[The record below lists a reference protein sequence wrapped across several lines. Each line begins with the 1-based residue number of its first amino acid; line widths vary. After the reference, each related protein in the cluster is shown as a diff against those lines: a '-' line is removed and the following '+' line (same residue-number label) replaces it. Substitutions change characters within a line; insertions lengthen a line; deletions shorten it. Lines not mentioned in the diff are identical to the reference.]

1 MNALIRKISGY
12 WRSDVR
18 QPGGDKL
25 QVGEY
30 KADYSALAA
39 KDLTDEDP
47 ELTALYERSKP
58 VSR

>member
-12 WRSDVR
+12 WRSDAR
-18 QPGGDKL
+18 QPAGEKL

-39 KDLTDEDP
+39 EDLTDEDP
-47 ELTALYERSKP
+47 ELTALYKRSKP
-58 VSR
+58 VS